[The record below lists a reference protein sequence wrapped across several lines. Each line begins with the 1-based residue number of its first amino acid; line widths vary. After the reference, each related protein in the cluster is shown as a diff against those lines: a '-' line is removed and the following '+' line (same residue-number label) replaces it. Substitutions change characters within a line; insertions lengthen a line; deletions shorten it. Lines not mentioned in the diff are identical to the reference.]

1 MRRRLADATK
11 ARRTRRTRGEAGL
24 RFFLFLLGEAAALP
38 LAGARFADALL
49 AGVLVVEVPG
59 ADVVF
64 SGEDDWDWATAG
76 GKKPSQ
82 SKKKIPANTT
92 TAIRHT
98 QTLLTAE
105 NWHP

>member
-1 MRRRLADATK
+1 
-11 ARRTRRTRGEAGL
+11 
-24 RFFLFLLGEAAALP
+24 LFLLGEAAALP

-49 AGVLVVEVPG
+49 AGVLVVEVLR
-59 ADVVF
+59 ADVVL

-92 TAIRHT
+92 TAIRRT